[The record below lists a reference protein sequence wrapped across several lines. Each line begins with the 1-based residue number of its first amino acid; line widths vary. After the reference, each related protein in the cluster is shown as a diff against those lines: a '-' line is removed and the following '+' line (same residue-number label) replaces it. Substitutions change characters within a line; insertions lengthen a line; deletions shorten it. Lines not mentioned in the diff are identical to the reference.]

1 MFDFQAFVTKTAAT
15 LSVMVSTVLLLMS
28 ISGTSVV
35 MSLVYSATTHAQA
48 ETSLGERQTR
58 RTPALRARV
67 YEQLA
72 RAQSAGDEGNI
83 SEAIAILDEVQGKV
97 STMNSYERAM
107 MHNFYGFIY
116 YNEERYDETIAAFEA
131 AIAETPIPES
141 FEQTTLFSLAQLSMM
156 QGQYEKVVRYLERW
170 EGLNDGLIPPRNYIL
185 KAQALYQNKAYEDAA
200 KYIEA
205 AIVGHE
211 EAGFL
216 PDENWLVLQRAIYFE
231 LKQPEKVKDIIAK
244 LIRLYDEPKYWMQLA
259 GMYGELEMETQQLAT
274 MEVAYQRGFINSA
287 SDTFN
292 LAQLYFYHGVPYK
305 GALLMEDAINSGLL
319 DANLRNLQFL
329 AQSWQR
335 AQENEKAVPIM
346 KQAAVLADNGKIDA
360 QLALLYFNLENYDKA
375 IEAANTAIEK
385 GDLDNPGNTHMVLGL
400 ALYNTRQFALALDQL
415 AKAETFSG
423 SRGAARQ
430 WSSYVQKEQSTYESR
445 LSIEGASE

>member
-1 MFDFQAFVTKTAAT
+1 
-15 LSVMVSTVLLLMS
+15 
-28 ISGTSVV
+28 
-35 MSLVYSATTHAQA
+35 
-48 ETSLGERQTR
+48 
-58 RTPALRARV
+58 
-67 YEQLA
+67 
-72 RAQSAGDEGNI
+72 
-83 SEAIAILDEVQGKV
+83 
-97 STMNSYERAM
+97 
-107 MHNFYGFIY
+107 
-116 YNEERYDETIAAFEA
+116 
-131 AIAETPIPES
+131 
-141 FEQTTLFSLAQLSMM
+141 MM

-170 EGLNDGLIPPRNYIL
+170 ESLNSGKIPPRNYIL
-185 KAQALYQNKAYEDAA
+185 KAQALYQNKAYEEAV

-244 LIRLYDEPKYWMQLA
+244 LIRLYDEPKYWIQLA
-259 GMYGELEMETQQLAT
+259 GMYGELEMEKQQLAT
-274 MEVAYQRGFINSA
+274 MEIAYQRGFISSA

-305 GALLMEDAINSGLL
+305 GALLMEDAIDSGLL

-335 AQENEKAVPIM
+335 AKEDEKAVPVM
-346 KQAAVLADNGKIDA
+346 QQAAELADDGKIDA
-360 QLALLYFNLENYDKA
+360 QLALLYFNLEEYEKA
-375 IEAANTAIEK
+375 IEAAKTAIDK

-400 ALYNTRQFALALDQL
+400 ALYNTRQFALALEQL
-415 AKAETFSG
+415 ATAETFSG

-430 WSSYVQKEQSTYESR
+430 WSSYVAKEKSTYESR
-445 LSIEGASE
+445 LAIENASE